1 MSTAEFTTMIT
12 EIESKT
18 DFDVLSCDRF
28 YIDIINRFESDGSV
42 ETIDIYNKSTQEIIN
57 KLKK

>member
-1 MSTAEFTTMIT
+1 MQIPQLTKVN

-18 DFDVLSCDRF
+18 DFDVLSFDGF
-28 YIDIINRFESDGSV
+28 YIDVINRFESDGSV